1 MIQMTEKGL
10 RHAAF
15 VVSLIML
22 LAVSMHGCLDVG
34 DAFKTKK
41 AVQVSATIDEV
52 PLEGGMIPQI
62 TTIDASTCEI
72 NLLKYPKDV
81 PTNLPGMYVHVIYT
95 SNRIDYWSSV
105 PYTGPGDYEITVG
118 LSTVP
123 PDGSDVRVIV
133 TVNNE
138 GGDRIAV
145 NTTNIVI

>member
-1 MIQMTEKGL
+1 MTEKGL
-10 RHAAF
+10 RHTAF

-34 DAFKTKK
+34 DVFKTKK

-52 PLEGGMIPQI
+52 SLGDGTVPQI
-62 TTIDASTCEI
+62 RTINASTREI
-72 NLLKYPKDV
+72 SLLKYPKDV

-95 SNRIDYWSSV
+95 SHRIDYWSSI

-118 LSTVP
+118 LRAVP
-123 PDGSDVRVIV
+123 PEGSDVRVIV

-138 GGDRIAV
+138 DGDRIAV
-145 NTTNIVI
+145 NETSIVI